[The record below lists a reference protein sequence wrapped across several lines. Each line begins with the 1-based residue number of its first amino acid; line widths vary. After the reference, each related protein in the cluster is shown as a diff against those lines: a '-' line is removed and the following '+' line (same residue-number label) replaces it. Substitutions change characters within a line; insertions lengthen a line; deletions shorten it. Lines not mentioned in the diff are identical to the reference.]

1 MSSSV
6 LTSQDLVK
14 ITNRSIQA
22 ETSPVSFQTTPD
34 DPIIARVETVGK
46 IHPHVSAKVVDPL
59 GNTVPIGKPGELLV
73 SGYNLQKGYWGDE
86 EQTRRVMVKD
96 DKGALWMH
104 TGDEAIMDED
114 GYLSSEYSSNP
125 CGCLDE
131 EIAPDGLY

>member
-1 MSSSV
+1 M
-6 LTSQDLVK
+6 
-14 ITNRSIQA
+14 
-22 ETSPVSFQTTPD
+22 
-34 DPIIARVETVGK
+34 
-46 IHPHVSAKVVDPL
+46 
-59 GNTVPIGKPGELLV
+59 PGELLV